1 MSLLELIETAFESLT
16 TNKMRTFLTMLG
28 VIIGVA
34 AVVTLLALGA
44 GVQASINNQITA
56 MGTNQLTISADRRV
70 SGARLT
76 IDDSNA
82 IADKVNVPDAVVVL
96 PQLSGN
102 ATVSAGINKDTPQIQ
117 GVTPDYFAVKDITI
131 QRGES
136 FMQSD
141 VDQRLRVAVIG
152 PTLVQ
157 NLFGTQDALNQTILI
172 GTVPFRVVGVLQTK
186 GGVGFGGSDDSVF
199 VPLTVAM
206 EKLFVTRSSGLKSL
220 SSITVQAASPERA
233 NAANDQIAALL
244 RQRHNI
250 ITGQADDFRVFNQ
263 ASLVDTLNSVVGTL
277 TAFLGAIG
285 AISLLVGG
293 IGIMNIMLVSVTE
306 RTREIGVRKAI
317 GAQPIAIHLQF
328 LIEALAVTL
337 VAGILGILLSV
348 ALVAVINQ
356 VQTSMSP
363 QIQLNSVLIAFSV
376 SVLIGVMFG
385 FYPAW
390 RASRLE
396 PVEALRYE

>member
-34 AVVTLLALGA
+34 AVVTLLALGS
-44 GVQASINNQITA
+44 GVQASIDSQISSQ
-56 MGTNQLTISADRRV
+56 GVNQLNVSPNRRV

-76 IDDSNA
+76 LDDANA
-82 IADKVNVPDAVVVL
+82 LADRLNVPDAVLVVPTL
-96 PQLSGN
+96 NGN
-102 ATVSAGINKDTPQIQ
+102 ATVSAGINKDTPEIF
-117 GVTPDYFAVKDITI
+117 GTTPDYFPVKNVTLTA
-131 QRGES
+131 GVA
-136 FMQSD
+136 FTTSD

-152 PTLVQ
+152 PTLAQ
-157 NLFGTQDALNQTILI
+157 NLFGSQPALGQTFLI
-172 GTVPFRVVGVLQTK
+172 GSVPFKVIGVLQAK
-186 GGVGFGGSDDSVF
+186 GGSGFGGTDDSVF

-206 EKLFVTRSSGLKSL
+206 EKLFVNRPAGLKSI
-220 SSITVQAASPERA
+220 SSITVEAASTDQST
-233 NAANDQIAALL
+233 AALNEIAAVL
-244 RQRHNI
+244 RQRHGI
-250 ITGQADDFRVFNQ
+250 IVGQPDDFSIFDQ
-263 ASLVDTLNSVVGTL
+263 ASLVATLNTVVGTL

-317 GAQPIAIHLQF
+317 GAQPTAIHLQF
-328 LIEALAVTL
+328 LIEALAVTM
-337 VAGILGILLSV
+337 VAGVLGIVLSII
-348 ALVAVINQ
+348 LVTVINN
-356 VQTSMSP
+356 VQTSVAP
-363 QIQLNSVLIAFSV
+363 VIEPTSVVIAFSV
-376 SVLIGVMFG
+376 SVLIGVLFG

-390 RASRLE
+390 RAARLE